1 MGIGEMAS
9 GAAAQRAPEPAHDPI
24 AIAALIAEL
33 PELEAKFLAAM
44 KTAEEANKALDVI
57 QDRLDQAMNVLRS
70 KAPRGS
76 KWNSGP
82 KREISQQDL
91 QQLYAH
97 VQNMN
102 AQNAGG
108 MMGQNAAQNAHLAQ
122 QISSYEQKVMR
133 AVAAPPPPKSIFDK
147 GDQW

>member
-91 QQLYAH
+91 QQLYAY
-97 VQNMN
+97 VQNMQGAAAGNAAQNMN
-102 AQNAGG
+102 AG
-108 MMGQNAAQNAHLAQ
+108 LAQ
-122 QISSYEQKVMR
+122 QIAHWESQAKV
-133 AVAAPPPPKSIFDK
+133 APPPSIKK
-147 GDQW
+147 GGPNW